1 MGCSPSNQVHLLR
14 NLGAAISFTPPCFV
28 GDLNTTLCD
37 QVQDSADKVA
47 EPQRAAQAKEAAV
60 KAAARQKYVHSG
72 PARKS
77 SRAGAQRTKAKL
89 QAQAGEDSEEEH
101 ASASSQSYGS
111 DADSKANDGDMTSRK
126 RRRSTQEAEFD
137 PAGTVMLVHHG
148 NKRSYQLQTKEITLA
163 RLLHQGFS

>member
-1 MGCSPSNQVHLLR
+1 MKLTFCS
-14 NLGAAISFTPPCFV
+14 
-28 GDLNTTLCD
+28 

-89 QAQAGEDSEEEH
+89 QAQAGEDSEEEQ
-101 ASASSQSYGS
+101 ASASSQSHGS
-111 DADSKANDGDMTSRK
+111 DDDDHSKANDTGNMSRK
-126 RRRSTQEAEFD
+126 RRRSVQEADFD
-137 PAGTVMLVHHG
+137 PAGTTMLAKCSNQACTYNNAWRHNCSQG
-148 NKRSYQLQTKEITLA
+148 RLWLA
-163 RLLHQGFS
+163 VRAAGFSSIAMECCALLKWCACRFCRGI